1 LDARLCARSRAACL
15 AVLLAAARV
24 AYAAPAGVEARPA
37 ASAAQ
42 PELAPALSA
51 PADAGAAPA
60 ATDPAAPPPASSSTE
75 PAPSNPPALAPWP
88 PPPLVELPDRDP
100 ARAAVDRAWRLPAQS
115 LAERVAR
122 TQRTGLALGL
132 RELDGPA
139 RALLLAGELGDASTR
154 AEHATLLAPSLPAAH
169 AALAEARFA
178 SGDVRGA
185 LSAAHAALGTL
196 GRHLE
201 ARAWAVA
208 TGYEL
213 LALAAV
219 LWATLFLALGAAASL
234 PTLLH
239 ALASSRLKLSGPA
252 GLAALAVAVM
262 GIALAEGPAGAVL
275 GLGALAVASG
285 GWSKRAASFVTVA
298 LALAAL
304 HLGLERA
311 AVGRVAL
318 AADPVG
324 VAAHRVEA
332 GLPTPA
338 DIGVLLRSAGS
349 DPVAGRALA
358 LHTKRA
364 GDRAAAEQYFAR
376 VLAERPDAEAFN
388 NAANVAFALGDN
400 AGAISLY
407 EKSVQ
412 LDASPIALFNLS
424 QAYGRA
430 IRLDEQDRTL
440 ARAQQI
446 DAAAVERLASR
457 TGTGKDVFVT
467 DAGFSAASVFARAEE
482 SGLPQRWAAARRA
495 GVAPGWLGASLPAA
509 AVISAVILIAA
520 VAAGGALARLAGPRD
535 FYADLART
543 LRSGVGDSAQR
554 VAQLTRL
561 RKQRAN
567 TDRLLTLLAFTV
579 PGAAGFR
586 YGRPLAAW
594 TASCAFASGIAL
606 LAGAGSAP
614 ADPLALGALPALV
627 AKAAGAFFAALYVLS
642 TALAFALRVEE

>member
-1 LDARLCARSRAACL
+1 M
-15 AVLLAAARV
+15 AVLLAAAGV
-24 AYAAPAGVEARPA
+24 AHAAPSGVDASA

-42 PELAPALSA
+42 PEIAPVVI
-51 PADAGAAPA
+51 PEPGAAA
-60 ATDPAAPPPASSSTE
+60 ATDSAAAPSVPADPDAALATAPE
-75 PAPSNPPALAPWP
+75 PEPKAAPWP
-88 PPPLVELPDRDP
+88 PPPLLGLPDRDP

-122 TQRTGLALGL
+122 TQRTGLLLGL

-139 RALLLAGELGDASTR
+139 RTLLLAGELGDASAR
-154 AEHATLLAPSLPAAH
+154 AEHATVLAPSLPAAH

-178 SGDVRGA
+178 GGDVRGA
-185 LSAAHAALGTL
+185 ASAVHAALGTL

-213 LALAAV
+213 LALAAM
-219 LWATLFLALGAAASL
+219 LWATVFLALGAAASL

-239 ALASSRLKLSGPA
+239 GLASSRLKLRGPA
-252 GLAALAVAVM
+252 GLAALATVVM
-262 GIALAEGPAGAVL
+262 GIALVEGPAGAAL

-285 GWSKRAASFVTVA
+285 GWSKRAASFVSVA
-298 LALAAL
+298 AALAAL

-338 DIGVLLRSAGS
+338 DVGVLLRSAGD
-349 DPVAGRALA
+349 DPVAARALA
-358 LHTKRA
+358 LHAKRS
-364 GDRAAAEQYFAR
+364 GDRAAAAQYFAR
-376 VLAERPDAEAFN
+376 ALAAQPDAEAFN

-400 AGAISLY
+400 ARAIALY

-412 LDASPIALFNLS
+412 LEPSPIALFNLS

-446 DAAAVERLASR
+446 DAATVERLASR

-467 DAGFSAASVFARAEE
+467 DAGFSAASVFARAEQ
-482 SGLPQRWAAARRA
+482 SGLPKRWAAARRA
-495 GVAPGWLGASLPAA
+495 SVAPGWLGASLSAAA
-509 AVISAVILIAA
+509 AVSAVILIAA
-520 VAAGGALARLAGPRD
+520 VAAGGTLARIAGPRD

-543 LRSGVGDSAQR
+543 LRSGVGDSEQR

-567 TDRLLTLLAFTV
+567 TERLLTLLAFTV

-594 TASCAFASGIAL
+594 VASCAFASGIAL
-606 LAGAGSAP
+606 LAGASSAP

-627 AKAAGAFFAALYVLS
+627 ATATGALLAALYVLS
-642 TALAFALRVEE
+642 TALAFALRAEE